1 MVGAAFAVLN
11 RRNLSS
17 MTLNKFIRK
26 ANSYLREARKHRKW
40 VILGMAAISLA
51 ISYVLANGLVIGNNG
66 IIPPSEMINK
76 MEGNSI
82 DKRFLKRNENPL
94 KAHPSTALVG
104 INTSSLD
111 QGQIASLLETAE
123 KEEEERKARE
133 EQELIEAE
141 KLKKKEA
148 ALAIEK
154 FVRSSAPR
162 REPEREYLNYFGFD
176 DTTD

>member
-1 MVGAAFAVLN
+1 
-11 RRNLSS
+11 

-40 VILGMAAISLA
+40 VIFGMAALSLA
-51 ISYVLANGLVIGNNG
+51 ISYVLASGLVIGNNG
-66 IIPPSEMINK
+66 IIPPSEMILK

-94 KAHPSTALVG
+94 KAHPNTALVG

-123 KEEEERKARE
+123 KEEEDRKAAGKT
-133 EQELIEAE
+133 QAVPYVEAL
-141 KLKKKEA
+141 KLMTA
-148 ALAIEK
+148 GILLAH
-154 FVRSSAPR
+154 SSR
-162 REPEREYLNYFGFD
+162 
-176 DTTD
+176 TV